1 MVFMLITG
9 ETGRNMVKIETVAN
23 FLRGM
28 TQFDAHRL
36 RDMIGNDDLQNI
48 ADLMGV
54 NIEDKREFERDAI
67 EWDQMCDAVKDA
79 EKLKAE
85 NRTLTDQVRSL
96 SGVAHAVGVIGAT
109 ITLRSGKVFDYLEP
123 KADMIDIDDIA
134 WGLAKCGRY
143 ANQLPGSLVF
153 SVAQHSCMI
162 HDKAPP
168 EHKFSGLMHDSPEYV
183 VLDVPKPLKMIIGP
197 GYTAVED
204 RVWGVIAACFDLPI
218 KLPLIIKQLDW
229 RMLNTEKKFLTI
241 DRRHDWNG
249 LNDYPPF
256 EDVSAADLYPWTAE
270 HAANEFLRRFRMH
283 R

>member
-1 MVFMLITG
+1 M
-9 ETGRNMVKIETVAN
+9 KIETVAK
-23 FLRGM
+23 FLSEM
-28 TQFDAHRL
+28 TSFDAHRL
-36 RDMIGNDDLQNI
+36 RDQVGNDELQRI
-48 ADLMGV
+48 ADLLGV
-54 NIEDKREFERDAI
+54 DIEDKREYETEALARNQLENLQSSFE
-67 EWDQMCDAVKDA
+67 KLDA
-79 EKLKAE
+79 ENK
-85 NRTLTDQVRSL
+85 TLVEQVRAL
-96 SGVAHAVGVIGAT
+96 SGISAAVGIVGAT

-197 GYTAVED
+197 GYTAVEG

-256 EDVSAADLYPWTAE
+256 EDVSAADLYPWTVE